1 MAKALG
7 RIGIKIEAIL
17 RIIGF
22 LTVFAVIGA
31 KLTAFFLAIPII
43 CMVVGALVIAY
54 GKRSI
59 YRGKA
64 LSTIE
69 PENVTIEPENVTME
83 PKTIFCR
90 YCGSENESGADC
102 PSCGE
107 SSQST
112 SAIMKVCRTCFST
125 VDEDSRYCAH
135 CGMKFL

>member
-59 YRGKA
+59 YRGKVV
-64 LSTIE
+64 STLD
-69 PENVTIEPENVTME
+69 PDNVTIEPKN
-83 PKTIFCR
+83 IFCR
-90 YCGSENESGADC
+90 YCGSETVSGEYCSA
-102 PSCGE
+102 CGN
-107 SSQST
+107 SFQSK

-125 VDEDSRYCAH
+125 MDEDSQYCAH
-135 CGMKFL
+135 CGMKFH